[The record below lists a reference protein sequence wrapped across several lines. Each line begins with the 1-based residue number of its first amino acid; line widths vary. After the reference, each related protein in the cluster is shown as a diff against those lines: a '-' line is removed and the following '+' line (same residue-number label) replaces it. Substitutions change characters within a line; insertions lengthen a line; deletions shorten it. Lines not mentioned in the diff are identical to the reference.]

1 MTFLK
6 VLLAILLVLWFI
18 SLIRVGGRVRYGK
31 AGLFITALAGPVKI
45 QLFPFKPKKE
55 EKPKKESKKK
65 ESKKKQEKKL
75 KRKSKNVPKKEEAP
89 KKKKPAPEGQPG
101 TLPRLMKL
109 LPVAA
114 QFCGSL
120 KRKIRI
126 DDLELELIWGGS
138 DPAAIALGYG
148 QANAVLGM
156 LWPIFD
162 HNFKVKHHSFQIG
175 MDYGAAQP
183 TVELQAAVT
192 LTVGQGVALAVRY
205 GVKALVTWIKSGRP
219 AVKRQEALS
228 HE

>member
-6 VLLAILLVLWFI
+6 ALLIILFVLWLI

-31 AGLFITALAGPVKI
+31 AGLFVTALAGPIKI

-55 EKPKKESKKK
+55 KKPKQESKKK
-65 ESKKKQEKKL
+65 
-75 KRKSKNVPKKEEAP
+75 SKNVSEKSPKKE
-89 KKKKPAPEGQPG
+89 KPAPEGQPG
-101 TLPRLMKL
+101 TLSRLMKL

-126 DDLELELIWGGS
+126 DDLDLELVWGGS

-162 HNFKVKHHSFQIG
+162 HNFKVKRHSFQIG

-192 LTVGQGVALAVRY
+192 LTIGQGVALTVRY

>member
-6 VLLAILLVLWFI
+6 VLLAILAVLWLV
-18 SLIRVGGRVRYGK
+18 SLVRIGGKVSYGQ
-31 AGLFITALAGPVKI
+31 AGLSAAVLAGPFQI
-45 QLFPFKPKKE
+45 QLLPAKPKKS
-55 EKPKKESKKK
+55 KPPKQKK
-65 ESKKKQEKKL
+65 EKKL
-75 KRKSKNVPKKEEAP
+75 K
-89 KKKKPAPEGQPG
+89 KKKPPKEKKPASEGRPG

-109 LPVAA
+109 LPVVGQA
-114 QFCGSL
+114 CGAL

-126 DDLELELIWGGS
+126 DDLELELIWGGG

-175 MDYGAAQP
+175 MDYSASQP
-183 TVELQAAVT
+183 AVELQTAVT
-192 LTVGQGVALAVRY
+192 LTVGQIMSLGVRY
-205 GVKALVTWIKSGRP
+205 GVKALVTWIKSGKT